1 MVGAST
7 GLVTLKAAGTVTI
20 TAAQAASALYNAPTN
35 TTCSIVISA
44 AGSELAGQT
53 VSPGTSFAGL
63 NLSGASLAGTIVSGV
78 SFSGAT
84 LTNANFSG
92 ATITGADFT
101 NANISG
107 ATNLPAFSPVQKL
120 QLLKNINNVA
130 IEAVQITTVSGSAV
144 AQLLNTPIAGID
156 NLTFSVVTP
165 TTVDVNSNKTVILTS
180 AMIGSS
186 NVYLPINTEE
196 PIVINGTLYRS
207 NGTNI
212 IDAND
217 AIVNFVTI
225 DGVPFRVY
233 AGSFVGINTLTS
245 LNSFKIDGDG
255 LYDILSELFQL
266 RST

>member
-1 MVGAST
+1 VGASS
-7 GLVTLKAAGTVTI
+7 GLVTLKGVGTVTI
-20 TAAQAASALYNAPTN
+20 TAAQAESAQYNAPAN
-35 TTCSIVISA
+35 TTCSIIISA
-44 AGSELAGQT
+44 AGSELSGQT

-63 NLSGASLAGTIVSGV
+63 NLSGASLAGTTLSGV

-92 ATITGADFT
+92 ATITGTDFT

-107 ATNLPAFSPVQKL
+107 ATNLPEFSPVQKL

-130 IEAVQITTVSGSAV
+130 IEAVQITTASGSAV
-144 AQLLNTPIAGID
+144 AQLLSTPIAGID

-165 TTVDVNSNKTVILTS
+165 TTVDVNSNKTITITS